1 MLSNSV
7 IDWHTAIIDLRF
19 GELGP
24 LMDWCKR
31 NCSQKWYVSETE
43 ATRYDQDGNYKF
55 YFESERDYIN
65 FLVWKK

>member
-1 MLSNSV
+1 M
-7 IDWHTAIIDLRF
+7 IDWHRVIVDLRY

-24 LMDWCKR
+24 LLDWCKR
-31 NCSQKWYVSETE
+31 NCNDEWFVSETE
-43 ATRYDQDGNYKF
+43 AAIYDQEGNYRF

>member
-7 IDWHTAIIDLRF
+7 IDWHRVIVDLRY

-24 LMDWCKR
+24 LLDLCKR
-31 NCSQKWYVSETE
+31 ICNDEWFVSETE
-43 ATRYDQDGNYKF
+43 AAIYDQEGNYRF